1 MKKYVKTSRDSFTE
15 ELKNFIEE
23 NKGKK
28 FQNSDVD
35 PALYQKLVDRR
46 NAGSKTNVKAV
57 KDVYKLYQYYLISQM
72 LGSYRIQTDCEHVI
86 SDTLSYKAWMDFRD
100 MFSEIE
106 KEMPDYR
113 VLKNPSI
120 VFEDGKYYVMDR
132 DGQEYEAIPQESE
145 VTYMLLPDKPEL
157 NPNCWKKFEYKKK
170 AAPGSIDSIYPWKI
184 WGKVTFDK
192 NLNEYH
198 ISDIAFILDLSAIT
212 NNVNY
217 LCFVARYTGLHN
229 SAWITE
235 ASIDGGYGAVANSEW
250 TKKHHQTITRG
261 YIYLYKAGYN
271 YELLSKIRGD
281 WDGFYNNIS
290 FEKLKK
296 LLESAK

>member
-1 MKKYVKTSRDSFTE
+1 MVKYVKATKEDFVEQLEDFIIQNKDT
-15 ELKNFIEE
+15 KFHNF
-23 NKGKK
+23 
-28 FQNSDVD
+28 DVD
-35 PALYQKLVDRR
+35 SVLYKKLSERYK
-46 NAGSKTNVKAV
+46 AGSNTNVKAI
-57 KDVYKLYQYYLISQM
+57 KDVYKFYQYYLIAKM

-86 SDTLSYKAWMDFRD
+86 SDSLSYKAWMDFRD

-120 VFEDGKYYVMDR
+120 VFEDGRYYVMDR

-145 VTYMLLPDKPEL
+145 VTYMLLPDEPVL

-170 AAPGSIDSIYPWKI
+170 AVPGSINSVYSWKV

-192 NLNEYH
+192 NSNEYH

-212 NNVNY
+212 NNVNS
-217 LCFVARYTGLHN
+217 LCFVARHTGLHN
-229 SAWITE
+229 SAWVTE
-235 ASIDGGYGAVANSEW
+235 ASIDGGIGAVANSEW
-250 TKKHHQTITRG
+250 TKRHHQTITRG

-296 LLESAK
+296 LLESAS